1 MASEGKIAILLN
13 GPPRAGKDTA
23 INALMAAFS
32 AGNAEILKVTQPI
45 KDLTH
50 KSFGLDCRHDAY
62 ELDKDVNLPEFNG
75 KTPRESYIATSAEL
89 KREHGEGAIMDL
101 FVEAVVASECDVILN
116 PDIGDDMEADR
127 VAATLGTDRILIIR
141 IHRPGHDF
149 SMDCRTWVTSQNLN
163 IIDVHNEPGQR
174 RVYESEVV
182 ARAMAFING
191 VRSRDLNQFVA

>member
-23 INALMAAFS
+23 ITALMAAFAVGS
-32 AGNAEILKVTQPI
+32 AEILKVTQPI

-50 KSFGLDCRHDAY
+50 KRLGLECSHDAY
-62 ELDKDVNLPEFNG
+62 EIEKDLKLREFQG
-75 KTPRESYIATSAEL
+75 KTPRESYIATSAGL
-89 KREHGEGAIMDL
+89 KREGGPGAVMDL
-101 FVEAVVASECDVILN
+101 FVDAVLASPCEVILN
-116 PDIGDDMEADR
+116 PDIGDDMEAER
-127 VAATLGTDRILIIR
+127 VAAMIGAERVLVIR

-149 SMDCRTWVTSQNLN
+149 SMDCRTWVNSPNLT

-182 ARAMAFING
+182 AQSMAFITR
-191 VRSRDLNQFVA
+191 VRSRDLQSFVA